1 MAVVTLEEVLTQ
13 QSRPWLALYG
23 VMLKPRRH
31 AVQHTDE
38 EILAPIQRLLTDEL
52 MTIIFSH
59 LGPYT
64 LGQTACVCRH
74 WRYLTDHQQHWQAA
88 CEQAYGPC
96 HKDVSCCQQAVR
108 KSFRGSWRRFFL
120 EQPHL
125 RFDGLYVSR
134 NTYIRQGVSEWRRER
149 TCFLVTYYR
158 YFRFHPDGTLLYR
171 TSPLTVARVAKSLQ
185 ARCSG
190 SSQAAA
196 AAAPGAKQ
204 KLDQHTFSG
213 KYVIKAGRLYVII
226 VYPNS
231 RSTEVRARCTIRGVP
246 LLGAANRLDIEEL
259 ASFDREAGSS
269 ASMLRPDPESG
280 PEGSGSTTSFRRGL
294 SPCVFVPWEGVA
306 ASPLNL
312 PAKEMDF
319 WLTG

>member
-31 AVQHTDE
+31 AVQQSDE
-38 EILAPIQRLLTDEL
+38 GDLAPIQRLLTDEL
-52 MTIIFSH
+52 MTIILSH
-59 LGPYT
+59 LGPYN
-64 LGQTACVCRH
+64 LGQAACVCRH
-74 WRYLTDHQQHWQAA
+74 WRLLTDHQQHWQAA
-88 CEQAYGPC
+88 CEQAYGSC
-96 HKDVSCCQQAVR
+96 HKDVSCCQQALR

-149 TCFLVTYYR
+149 SCFLVTYYR

-171 TSPLTVARVAKSLQ
+171 TSPLTVAKVAKSLQ
-185 ARCSG
+185 ARSSCG
-190 SSQAAA
+190 SHATAAA
-196 AAAPGAKQ
+196 LGGKQ
-204 KLDQHTFSG
+204 KLYQHVFSG
-213 KYVIKAGRLYVII
+213 KYVIKGGKLFVVIT
-226 VYPNS
+226 YPNS
-231 RSTEVRARCTIRGVP
+231 RSTEVRARCGIRGVP
-246 LLGAANRLDIEEL
+246 VLGAANRLDIEEL

-269 ASMLRPDPESG
+269 ASMLRPDPDAG
-280 PEGSGSTTSFRRGL
+280 PDGSGSTTCFRRGL
-294 SPCVFVPWEGVA
+294 SACVFVPWEGVA